1 MKRTDSL
8 GKTLMLGKTK
18 SRKRGW
24 QRMRWLYGITD
35 LMDMSLSKLQKLV
48 IDSTAWLAAVHG
60 VAERLTQLSDRTDW
74 SSVLCTVSCSAKFPW
89 DNFWLWS
96 KSLVLIT
103 WLATQHSPKFTDDAV
118 KLFKNLDATQ
128 GNLLSFISPFAML
141 MNFFSTYM
149 LPPYI
154 SAAFFKKTISPCNWS
169 ADFSYLQWT
178 SKPLMYLSRFA

>member
-1 MKRTDSL
+1 
-8 GKTLMLGKTK
+8 MLGKTK